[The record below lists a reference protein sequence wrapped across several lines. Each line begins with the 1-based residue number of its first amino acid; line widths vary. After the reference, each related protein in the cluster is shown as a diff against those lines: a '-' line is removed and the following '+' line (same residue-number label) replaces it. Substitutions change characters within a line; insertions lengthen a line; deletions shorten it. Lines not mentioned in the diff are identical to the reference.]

1 VANLFCL
8 LEQSTKQNSSLIGD
22 KMDETELKPL
32 DADGRGYTEV
42 FECQNCKA
50 LIWAH
55 ILTKDIDYNFCPY
68 CGMKVKD

>member
-1 VANLFCL
+1 
-8 LEQSTKQNSSLIGD
+8 
-22 KMDETELKPL
+22 MDETELKPL